1 MKDSKPRNI
10 TRTWETVTEHRPYGE
25 HWGDTLNTVTLT
37 ADAHGTLT
45 AQLDGQP
52 VPVADAVR
60 VLHYATRTTLTHEHR
75 APEPAP
81 TIGKP
86 RAARLHRLMGRLG
99 LPSAQHYALAA
110 AALGEWAPLPS
121 LAALTEREARAVW
134 AHLCSLYPQARTLSA
149 A

>member
-10 TRTWETVTEHRPYGE
+10 SRTWETVTEHRPHGE
-25 HWGDTLNTVTLT
+25 YWGDTLHTVTLT
-37 ADAHGTLT
+37 ADQHGTLT

-60 VLHYATRTTLTHEHR
+60 VLHYATRTELIREERT
-75 APEPAP
+75 PEPAP
-81 TIGKP
+81 VIGKP
-86 RAARLHRLMGRLG
+86 RAARLHRLMGRVG

-110 AALGEWAPLPS
+110 AALGEWAPLHS
-121 LAALTEREARAVW
+121 LATLTEQEARAVW
-134 AHLCSLYPQARTLSA
+134 VHLCRLYPQARTA